1 MSTDLKRVGDDH
13 EEMLAWAEIHRTS
26 VRREFIRWLLSS
38 RLRVAC
44 DADPPETTVGRH
56 TPMKL
61 YIKYLAQAGI
71 NTTSDPEDVLA
82 RRFTKRVL
90 CHLLKGVRFARK
102 PV

>member
-1 MSTDLKRVGDDH
+1 MGGNPQDQRP
-13 EEMLAWAEIHRTS
+13 E
-26 VRREFIRWLLSS
+26 EFIRWLLSS

-102 PV
+102 PVITGRLRVLRTV